1 MSTVETRHFGDTPS
15 GILPNSFRF
24 ETVTV
29 NKKGTIVS
37 REQKQAEYI
46 TENLGN
52 GITLDMVAITGGTF
66 LMGSPAGEGYD
77 AEKPQ
82 HLVNVPS
89 FYMGKY
95 PITQNQYL
103 AIMGVNPSHF
113 QGGNLPVEKVSWL
126 DAQKFCE
133 KLSQKTPNRYRLAS
147 EAEWEYACRAGTTT
161 PFYFGET
168 ITPELVNYNGGYPYG
183 DAPKGEYRSKTTEVG
198 KFPPNAFGL
207 YDMYGNVWEWCQ
219 DSWNSNYQ
227 GAPTDGSSWNKNNDN
242 YSYLLRGGSWSHLA
256 SNCRSA
262 SRYDLTRDL
271 YNSRIGFRVVLV
283 SPGFS

>member
-46 TENLGN
+46 TENLYN
-52 GITLDMVAITGGTF
+52 GTILDMVAITGGTF
-66 LMGSPAGEGYD
+66 LMGSPAGEGDD

-103 AIMGVNPSHF
+103 AIMGVNPSRF
-113 QGGNLPVEKVSWL
+113 QGGNLPLERVSWL
-126 DAQKFCE
+126 NATEFCE
-133 KLSQKTPNRYRLAS
+133 KLSHKTGSRYRLAN
-147 EAEWEYACRAGTTT
+147 E
-161 PFYFGET
+161 
-168 ITPELVNYNGGYPYG
+168 
-183 DAPKGEYRSKTTEVG
+183 
-198 KFPPNAFGL
+198 
-207 YDMYGNVWEWCQ
+207 
-219 DSWNSNYQ
+219 
-227 GAPTDGSSWNKNNDN
+227 
-242 YSYLLRGGSWSHLA
+242 
-256 SNCRSA
+256 SA
-262 SRYDLTRDL
+262 MCA
-271 YNSRIGFRVVLV
+271 
-283 SPGFS
+283 